1 MNWYRFQTTIDYICS
16 ISRCV
21 GSHAICRCYF
31 SGSFRIICHRDWHL
45 WAVKLWQAG
54 RNASLKLDSHAGQ
67 ALSPFKWILDNQFLL
82 LNKERDDNIAYHKCY
97 ILKYIC
103 IYVKK
108 FESFLHT
115 DFGIFSSQVILSLHL
130 LVLDN
135 SYRRNVYNI

>member
-1 MNWYRFQTTIDYICS
+1 MLEVTQYVAASYPVVSAELN
-16 ISRCV
+16 
-21 GSHAICRCYF
+21 YF
-31 SGSFRIICHRDWHL
+31 VHKF
-45 WAVKLWQAG
+45 VNLWQAG